1 MQWPELAEFAEF
13 TATDSKRNSEK
24 LETENRNRIGPET
37 TTTTAADGDSGRNSG
52 ISDAFQPFD
61 LVMDMRYRFLKKKL
75 LQCENV
81 KKKSTRLD
89 LDWSILEDSW
99 RIWGIISL

>member
-1 MQWPELAEFAEF
+1 MRMQWPELAEFAEF

-37 TTTTAADGDSGRNSG
+37 TTTTTAADGDSGRNSG

-75 LQCENV
+75 SQCENV
-81 KKKSTRLD
+81 KKKID
-89 LDWSILEDSW
+89 
-99 RIWGIISL
+99 

>member
-1 MQWPELAEFAEF
+1 MRMQWPELAEFAEF

-89 LDWSILEDSW
+89 LDWSILEDS
-99 RIWGIISL
+99 